1 MCVKHSVQHLLNLRV
16 MLNTVHNKDN
26 SFLPYN
32 YLPLGVC
39 LLANSRTIHLLTEAI
54 KPGSPVRLHLLQKAL
69 TSNHPVLYILPYKYL
84 TLPSPPP
91 NLRCHQGIFYSYCQV
106 SFSLFS
112 MPLGRKWGV
121 TWPVRDNVLSIFVSQ
136 GLTQRLDN
144 EDLFVE
150 EILQK
155 FLHVFTNKM
164 LKTNL
169 TLRWGLI

>member
-32 YLPLGVC
+32 YLSLGVC

-54 KPGSPVRLHLLQKAL
+54 KPGSPVRLYLLQKAL

-91 NLRCHQGIFYSYCQV
+91 KSALPPRHLLLI
-106 SFSLFS
+106 
-112 MPLGRKWGV
+112 
-121 TWPVRDNVLSIFVSQ
+121 LS
-136 GLTQRLDN
+136 G
-144 EDLFVE
+144 
-150 EILQK
+150 K
-155 FLHVFTNKM
+155 FLPV
-164 LKTNL
+164 LYAS
-169 TLRWGLI
+169 R